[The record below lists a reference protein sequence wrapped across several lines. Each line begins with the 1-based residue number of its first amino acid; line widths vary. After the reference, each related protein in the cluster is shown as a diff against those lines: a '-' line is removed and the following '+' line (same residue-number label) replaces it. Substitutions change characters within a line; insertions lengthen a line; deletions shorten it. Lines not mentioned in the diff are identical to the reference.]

1 METQRKY
8 IILVL
13 VALFFIVLFLYF
25 LQDRYYHLEK
35 FSSIGNYKTLGDI
48 QDDLAIQPILLDNT
62 TLSEYKDTWTN
73 ASIIANKGKLV
84 LKDKL
89 ALGFIYEK
97 PESTVRGVTVNNMD
111 WKAYFDEYADL
122 AINGLPYNKESAY
135 DHYLRYTVNGVTING
150 QYIKENRF
158 VNKLYLWREMPNK
171 VSNDRFSISYWIY
184 INNPSVNWQTVFH
197 LGTRP
202 GDHLVQN
209 WGGRHPGI
217 WLWPNQPTLHVRQNI
232 GTDWNSGTGSKE
244 TGEWNKEYERQS
256 LSVHRP
262 YFITHVFHN
271 DKTSLYVNGEKR
283 YEHVHE
289 NPAAPLK
296 DAPVYLTV
304 GQQLPLPSD
313 GSDYSY
319 VLKDVHMYYGA
330 LSATQVAN
338 LYELNKDNGGNGED
352 ALQAIKQDSSSEGF
366 QIMNSLGPSSTVES
380 FSAGPII
387 LPPTVKDKDGNG
399 FNFENLDPQ
408 ADGDAEENAVPEYT
422 SAGSIPT
429 GPKKEVLLEKDE
441 YGLYENKTLNYID
454 FKANDK
460 QYFID
465 LKKINKQI
473 KFDQNTGASFA
484 FWMKYGRTND
494 WSEKRLFTF
503 GLGNG
508 WYIYCPII
516 GKTLYFSFWKANEP
530 IVSIPVQNVI
540 VDEWVHVAW
549 VIRNDEEKSW
559 TVYVNG
565 VEHTTV
571 NGKMAVYASGTGQT
585 DHQSIGMW
593 DGKTRFFPGCLGDF
607 RIYQG
612 ELTEEQVKH
621 IGGFKSINN
630 DIDHSGPK
638 NEVFHIKGYTH
649 TKDQSESKCAQFGG
663 ANVATREQVYQAQY
677 AGADWCSTGWVQ
689 DESIAMYPITTTLV
703 QGCGN
708 GTPGIKYYTPTIDG
722 VDKAGINC
730 YGVKPGKSDSNAGQL
745 RDWKP
750 GQWSRYGGT

>member
-62 TLSEYKDTWTN
+62 TLYEYKDTWTN

-89 ALGFIYEK
+89 AFGFIYEK

-111 WKAYFDEYADL
+111 WKAYFDEYPDL
-122 AINGLPYNKESAY
+122 ARDGLSYDKQSAY
-135 DHYLRYTVNGVTING
+135 DHYLNNTVNGL
-150 QYIKENRF
+150 ENRF

-184 INNPSVNWQTVFH
+184 INNPSVNWQVIFH

-232 GTDWNSGTGSKE
+232 GDDSNAGTGRNE
-244 TGEWNKEYERQS
+244 PGEWNKEYERQS
-256 LSVHRP
+256 LSIKRP

-271 DKTSLYVNGEKR
+271 DKTSLYANGVKK
-283 YEHVHE
+283 YEHLHE
-289 NPAAPLK
+289 NPAASLLDVP
-296 DAPVYLTV
+296 AYLTV
-304 GQQLPLPSD
+304 GQQLPPPSD
-313 GSDYSY
+313 GSEYSY
-319 VLKDVHMYYGA
+319 VLKDVNMYYGA
-330 LSATQVAN
+330 LSPTQVAN
-338 LYELNKDNGGNGED
+338 LYELNKHNGGNGED
-352 ALQAIKQDSSSEGF
+352 ALQAIQQDSGSNEGF

-399 FNFENLDPQ
+399 FNFESLDPQ
-408 ADGDAEENAVPEYT
+408 AHGDPEENVVPEYST
-422 SAGSIPT
+422 AGSIPT
-429 GPKKEVLLEKDE
+429 GPKKEVLLEKDK
-441 YGLYENKTLNYID
+441 YGLFEDKTLKYID

-473 KFDQNTGASFA
+473 KFDQYTGASFA

-494 WSEKRLFTF
+494 WGEKRLFTF

-508 WYIYCPII
+508 WSVYCPIK
-516 GKTLYFSFWKANEP
+516 GKTLSFAMWSANTGS
-530 IVSIPVQNVI
+530 ISIPVQNVI
-540 VDEWVHVAW
+540 VDEWVHVVW

-565 VEHTTV
+565 VEHTTE
-571 NGKMAVYASGTGQT
+571 NGKFAVPVSGVGINESQA
-585 DHQSIGMW
+585 IGIRDW
-593 DGKTRFFPGCLGDF
+593 KKDQFFPGCLGDF

-621 IGGFKSINN
+621 IGGFKSINS
-630 DIDHSGPK
+630 DIDHSGPN
-638 NEVFHIKGYTH
+638 NEVFHIKGYSH
-649 TKDQSESKCAQFGG
+649 TKDQSESKCAEFAG
-663 ANVATREQVYQAQY
+663 AKVATREQLYQAQY

-689 DESIAMYPITTTLV
+689 DESSALYPITTTLL
-703 QGCGN
+703 QGCGG
-708 GTPGIKYYTPTIDG
+708 GTPGVKYYTPNSK
-722 VDKAGINC
+722 KAGINC
-730 YGVKPGKSDSNAGQL
+730 YGVKPGKSASNSWKL
-745 RDWKP
+745 RNWKP
-750 GQWSRYGGT
+750 GQWSRYGDGET

>member
-13 VALFFIVLFLYF
+13 VALFFVVLFLYF

-35 FSSIGNYKTLGDI
+35 FSSIGNYETLGDI
-48 QDDLAIQPILLDNT
+48 QDDLAIQPILLDHT

-111 WKAYFDEYADL
+111 WKAYFDEYPDL
-122 AINGLPYNKESAY
+122 AQNGLPYNKESAY
-135 DHYLRYTVNGVTING
+135 DHYLRYTVNGS
-150 QYIKENRF
+150 ENRF

-171 VSNDRFSISYWIY
+171 VSNDMFSVSYWIY

-217 WLWPNQPTLHVRQNI
+217 WIYPNQPTLHVRQNI
-232 GTDWNSGTGSKE
+232 GTNWNSGTGSIGPDE
-244 TGEWNKEYERQS
+244 YDWNKEYETQS
-256 LSVHRP
+256 LSIKLP

-283 YEHVHE
+283 YYHIHE
-289 NPAAPLK
+289 TPAARLGN
-296 DAPVYLTV
+296 APTYLTV

-319 VLKDVHMYYGA
+319 VLKDVNMYYGT
-330 LSATQVAN
+330 LSATQVAK
-338 LYELNKDNGGNGED
+338 LYDLNKNNGVNGDD
-352 ALQAIKQDSSSEGF
+352 ALQAIQQDSGSNEGF

-399 FNFENLDPQ
+399 FNFESLDPQ

-429 GPKKEVLLEKDE
+429 GPKKEVLLEKDK
-441 YGLYENKTLNYID
+441 YGLFEDKTLKYID
-454 FKANDK
+454 FNANDK
-460 QYFID
+460 QYYID

-473 KFDQNTGASFA
+473 KFDQYTGASFA

-516 GKTLYFSFWKANEP
+516 GRTLYFSFWKANEP

-585 DHQSIGMW
+585 DQQSIGMW
-593 DGKTRFFPGCLGDF
+593 DGKNRFFPGCLGDF

-621 IGGFKSINN
+621 IGGFKTINS

-649 TKDQSESKCAQFGG
+649 TKDQSDSKCAEFGG
-663 ANVATREQVYQAQY
+663 AKVATREQVYQAQY

-689 DESIAMYPITTTLV
+689 DESSALYPITTTLR
-703 QGCGN
+703 QDCGN
-708 GTPGIKYYTPTIDG
+708 GTSGIKYYTPTS
-722 VDKAGINC
+722 KMAGINC
-730 YGVKPGKSDSNAGQL
+730 YGVKPGKGDSKAGQL

>member
-35 FSSIGNYKTLGDI
+35 FSSIGNYETLGHI
-48 QDDLAIQPILLDNT
+48 QDDLAIQPILLDHT
-62 TLSEYKDTWTN
+62 TLGEYKDTWTN

-97 PESTVRGVTVNNMD
+97 PESTVRGVTANNMD
-111 WKAYFDEYADL
+111 WKAYFEEYPDL
-122 AINGLPYNKESAY
+122 AQNGLPYNKQSAY
-135 DHYLRYTVNGVTING
+135 DHYLNNTVNGS
-150 QYIKENRF
+150 ENRF

-184 INNPSVNWQTVFH
+184 INNPSVNWQVIFH

-209 WGGRHPGI
+209 WNGRHPGI

-232 GTDWNSGTGSKE
+232 GNDWNSGTGRNES
-244 TGEWNKEYERQS
+244 GSWNKEYERQT
-256 LSVHRP
+256 LSIKRP
-262 YFITHVFHN
+262 YFITHVFNN
-271 DKTSLYVNGEKR
+271 DKTTLYVNGGKK
-283 YEHVHE
+283 YEHLHD
-289 NPAAPLK
+289 NPAVPLG
-296 DAPVYLTV
+296 DVPAYLTV
-304 GQQLPLPSD
+304 GQQLPPPSD
-313 GSDYSY
+313 GGDYSY
-319 VLKDVHMYYGA
+319 VLKDVNLYYGA
-330 LSATQVAN
+330 LSAPQVAN
-338 LYELNKDNGGNGED
+338 LYELNKDNGGNGDD
-352 ALQAIKQDSSSEGF
+352 ALQAIKQDSSSSEGF
-366 QIMNSLGPSSTVES
+366 QIMNSIGPFSTVES

-387 LPPTVKDKDGNG
+387 LPPTVKDKDGND
-399 FNFENLDPQ
+399 FNFESLDPQ
-408 ADGDAEENAVPEYT
+408 SIGDPQENIEPEYT
-422 SAGSIPT
+422 SAGSTST
-429 GPKKEVLLEKDE
+429 GPKKEVLLEKDK
-441 YGLYENKTLNYID
+441 YGLYDDRTLKYID
-454 FKANDK
+454 FNVNDK

-473 KFDQNTGASFA
+473 KFDQYTGASFA

-494 WSEKRLFTF
+494 WGEKRLFTF

-508 WYIYCPII
+508 WSVYCPII
-516 GKTLYFSFWKANEP
+516 GKTLLFAFWNASAGN
-530 IVSIPVQNVI
+530 ISIPVQNVI

-565 VEHTTV
+565 VEHTTET
-571 NGKMAVYASGTGQT
+571 GKFAVPKSGVGTNETQV
-585 DHQSIGMW
+585 IGIRDW
-593 DGKTRFFPGCLGDF
+593 KKDQFFPGCLGDF

-621 IGGFKSINN
+621 IGGFKTINS
-630 DIDHSGPK
+630 DIDQSGPK
-638 NEVFHIKGYTH
+638 NEVFHVKGYIH
-649 TKDQSESKCAQFGG
+649 TKDQSESKCAEFGG
-663 ANVATREQVYQAQY
+663 AKVATREQLYQAQY

-689 DESIAMYPITTTLV
+689 DESIAMYPITTTLLN
-703 QGCGN
+703 GCGG
-708 GTPGIKYYTPTIDG
+708 GTQGVKHYTPTSK
-722 VDKAGINC
+722 KAGINC
-730 YGVKPGKSDSNAGQL
+730 YGVKPGKSASNSWKL

-750 GQWSRYGGT
+750 GQWSRYGGTYGAT

>member
-1 METQRKY
+1 LYNKKMETQRKY

-13 VALFFIVLFLYF
+13 VALFFVVLFLYF

-48 QDDLAIQPILLDNT
+48 QDDLAIQPILLDHT

-111 WKAYFDEYADL
+111 WKAYFEEYPDL
-122 AINGLPYNKESAY
+122 AQNGLPYNKESAY
-135 DHYLRYTVNGVTING
+135 NHYLNQTVNGP
-150 QYIKENRF
+150 ENRF

-184 INNPSVNWQTVFH
+184 INNPSINWQVIFH

-209 WGGRHPGI
+209 WNGRHPGI

-232 GTDWNSGTGSKE
+232 GNDWNSGTGSKE
-244 TGEWNKEYERQS
+244 PGEWNKEYERQS
-256 LSVHRP
+256 LSVKRP
-262 YFITHVFHN
+262 YFVTHVLHN
-271 DKTSLYVNGEKR
+271 DKTILYVNGEKR
-283 YEHVHE
+283 YEHIHE
-289 NPAAPLK
+289 NPAASLR
-296 DAPVYLTV
+296 DAPAYLTV

-319 VLKDVHMYYGA
+319 VLKDVNMYYGA

-338 LYELNKDNGGNGED
+338 LYELNKHNCGNGED
-352 ALQAIKQDSSSEGF
+352 ALQAIKQDSSSSEGF
-366 QIMNSLGPSSTVES
+366 QIMNSIGPSSTVES

-387 LPPTVKDKDGNG
+387 LPPTVKNKLGYE
-399 FNFENLDPQ
+399 FNFDELELE
-408 ADGDAEENAVPEYT
+408 ALGDAEENAVPEYT

-429 GPKKEVLLEKDE
+429 GPKKEVLLEKDK
-441 YGLYENKTLNYID
+441 YDLCENKTLNYID
-454 FKANDK
+454 FNANDK

-473 KFDQNTGASFA
+473 KFDQYTGASFA
-484 FWMKYGRTND
+484 FWMKYGRTNN
-494 WSEKRLFTF
+494 WNEERLFTIS
-503 GLGNG
+503 LGNG
-508 WYIYCPII
+508 WYVYCPIN
-516 GKTLYFSFWKANEP
+516 GKTLSFAFWNASAGN
-530 IVSIPVQNVI
+530 ISIPVQNVI
-540 VDEWVHVAW
+540 IDEWVHIAW

-571 NGKMAVYASGTGQT
+571 NGKMAVPKSGVGTNEIQV
-585 DHQSIGMW
+585 IGMH
-593 DGKTRFFPGCLGDF
+593 DHLKDRFFTGCLGDF
-607 RIYQG
+607 RIYEG

-621 IGGFKSINN
+621 IGGFKSINS
-630 DIDHSGPK
+630 DIDHSRPK
-638 NEVFHIKGYTH
+638 NEVFHVKGYTH
-649 TKDQSESKCAQFGG
+649 KKDQSESKCAQFGG
-663 ANVATREQVYQAQY
+663 AKVATREQVVQAQY

-689 DESIAMYPITTTLV
+689 DESSALYPITTTLLN
-703 QGCGN
+703 GCGG
-708 GTPGIKYYTPTIDG
+708 GTSGIKYYTPTSK
-722 VDKAGINC
+722 KAGINC
-730 YGVKPGKSDSNAGQL
+730 YGVKPGKGDNKAGQL
-745 RDWKP
+745 RPWKP
-750 GQWSRYGGT
+750 DQWSRYGGT

>member
-1 METQRKY
+1 METQRKC

-35 FSSIGNYKTLGDI
+35 FSSIGNHETLGDI

-97 PESTVRGVTVNNMD
+97 PESTVRGVTANNMD

-122 AINGLPYNKESAY
+122 AQNGLPYNKESAY
-135 DHYLRYTVNGVTING
+135 DHYLNQTVNGP
-150 QYIKENRF
+150 ENRF

-184 INNPSVNWQTVFH
+184 INNPSVNWQIIFH
-197 LGTRP
+197 LGTRHN
-202 GDHLVQN
+202 DHLLPD

-217 WLWPNQPTLHVRQNI
+217 WIWPNQPTLHVRQNI

-244 TGEWNKEYERQS
+244 PGEWNKEYERQS
-256 LSVHRP
+256 LSVKRP
-262 YFITHVFHN
+262 YFITHVLHN
-271 DKTSLYVNGEKR
+271 DKTILYVNGENK
-283 YEHVHE
+283 YEHLHE
-289 NPAAPLK
+289 KPAAPLGN
-296 DAPVYLTV
+296 AAAYLTV

-319 VLKDVHMYYGA
+319 VLKDVNLYYGA
-330 LSATQVAN
+330 LSATQVAK
-338 LYELNKDNGGNGED
+338 LYELNKENCGNGED
-352 ALQAIKQDSSSEGF
+352 ALQAIKQDSSSSEGF
-366 QIMNSLGPSSTVES
+366 QIMNSLGTSSTVES

-387 LPPTVKDKDGNG
+387 LPPTVKNKLGYE
-399 FNFENLDPQ
+399 FNFDELEPE

-422 SAGSIPT
+422 SAGSTST
-429 GPKKEVLLEKDE
+429 GPKKEVLLEKDK
-441 YGLYENKTLNYID
+441 YGLYDDKTLNYID
-454 FKANDK
+454 FNTNDK
-460 QYFID
+460 QYIID

-473 KFDQNTGASFA
+473 KFDQYTGASFA
-484 FWMKYGRTND
+484 FWMKYGRTNN
-494 WSEKRLFTF
+494 WNEERLFTIS
-503 GLGNG
+503 LGNG
-508 WYIYCPII
+508 WYVYCPIN
-516 GKTLYFSFWKANEP
+516 GKTLSFAFWSASAGN
-530 IVSIPVQNVI
+530 ISIPVQNVI
-540 VDEWVHVAW
+540 VDEWVHIAW

-571 NGKMAVYASGTGQT
+571 NGKMAVPKSGVGTNEIQV
-585 DHQSIGMW
+585 IGMHDW
-593 DGKTRFFPGCLGDF
+593 LKDRFFTGCLGDF
-607 RIYQG
+607 RIYEG

-649 TKDQSESKCAQFGG
+649 TKDQSESKCAEFGG
-663 ANVATREQVYQAQY
+663 AKVATREQVYQAQY

-689 DESIAMYPITTTLV
+689 DESIAMYPITTTLLN
-703 QGCGN
+703 GCGG
-708 GTPGIKYYTPTIDG
+708 GTPGVKHYTPTNDG
-722 VDKAGINC
+722 VKKAGINC
-730 YGVKPGKSDSNAGQL
+730 YGVKPGKSDNKSWKL
-745 RDWKP
+745 RPWKP
-750 GQWSRYGGT
+750 DQWSRYGGT

>member
-13 VALFFIVLFLYF
+13 VALFFIVLFLFF

-48 QDDLAIQPILLDNT
+48 QDDLAIQPILLDHT
-62 TLSEYKDTWTN
+62 TLNEYKDTWTN
-73 ASIIANKGKLV
+73 ASIIANKGKLI

-111 WKAYFDEYADL
+111 WKAYFDEYPDL
-122 AINGLPYNKESAY
+122 AIHGLPYNKESAY
-135 DHYLRYTVNGVTING
+135 DHYLRYTVNGYTVNG

-209 WGGRHPGI
+209 WNGRHPGI
-217 WLWPNQPTLHVRQNI
+217 WLWPNQPVLHVRQNI
-232 GTDWNSGTGSKE
+232 GTDWNSGSGSKE

-256 LSVHRP
+256 LSVKRP
-262 YFITHVFHN
+262 YFITHVLHN
-271 DKTSLYVNGEKR
+271 DKTILYVNGEIK
-283 YEHVHE
+283 YEHLHE
-289 NPAAPLK
+289 NPAASLG
-296 DAPVYLTV
+296 DAAAYLTV

-319 VLKDVHMYYGA
+319 VLKDVNMYYGA

-338 LYELNKDNGGNGED
+338 LYKLNKDNGGNGED
-352 ALQAIKQDSSSEGF
+352 ALQVIKQDSSSSEGF

-387 LPPTVKDKDGNG
+387 LPPTVKTKLGYE
-399 FNFENLDPQ
+399 FNFDELEPE
-408 ADGDAEENAVPEYT
+408 ALGDAEENAVPEYT

-429 GPKKEVLLEKDE
+429 GPKKEVLLEKDK
-441 YGLYENKTLNYID
+441 YGLYDDKTLKYID

-460 QYFID
+460 QYYID
-465 LKKINKQI
+465 LKKIGKQI
-473 KFDQNTGASFA
+473 KFQQYTGASFA
-484 FWMKYGRTND
+484 FWIKYGRTND

-508 WYIYCPII
+508 WYVYCPII
-516 GKTLYFSFWKANEP
+516 GKTLYFSFWADQRP

-540 VDEWVHVAW
+540 IGEWVHIAW

-565 VEHTTV
+565 VEHTTE
-571 NGKMAVYASGTGQT
+571 NGKMIVYASGTGQN
-585 DHQSIGMW
+585 DEQIIGMRN
-593 DGKTRFFPGCLGDF
+593 GKGQFFPGCLGDF
-607 RIYQG
+607 RIYEG

-621 IGGFKSINN
+621 IGGFKTINN

-638 NEVFHIKGYTH
+638 NEVFHIKGYSH
-649 TKDQSESKCAQFGG
+649 TKDQSGSKCAEFGG
-663 ANVATREQVYQAQY
+663 AKVATREQVSQAQY

-689 DESIAMYPITTTLV
+689 DERSALYPITTTLV

-708 GTPGIKYYTPTIDG
+708 GYPGIKYYTPKYNG
-722 VDKAGINC
+722 VEKAGINC
-730 YGVKPGKSDSNAGQL
+730 YGVKPEKSDSNSWKL
-745 RDWKP
+745 RNWKP
-750 GQWSRYGGT
+750 GQWSKY